1 MQLRARRRLATE
13 VPPCGHRTRTHSL
26 SVLVGTHILALGSQ
40 TMRLDPRRRFR
51 DRLLV
56 GMVAVALLP
65 LAGFAILAAFELD
78 SFGHSTA
85 AQAQG
90 AILQDEQDR
99 QQSIA
104 DGRGTL
110 IDARISAISTELSH
124 LAESVKNA
132 LATSQAS
139 SVPDALT
146 AYGGAL
152 YSGGI
157 SDPESL
163 VLSTSPGPVQAK
175 VAAAADSALPAMQA
189 LRHDYPEIDT
199 VWIASTMTD
208 ALAAVPGFDVR
219 GALDEGLLDPTN
231 PQVRAGSP
239 VFAAG
244 ETRLTSARSGQWVN
258 PNNGRGPGA
267 PYWTDAYPVMSS
279 GNSGVSAWIP
289 LADGQT
295 IVGVDV
301 SAASLVTEAVSQPN
315 ATPFPPAA
323 YPVVLSSD
331 GSVVFADPAAVKDF
345 PTAGLLEGTR
355 LNLPANR
362 SFRSG
367 LAASLSRGRPARL
380 SASLGGVTKDVFTA
394 PVYGP
399 QWVLV
404 TPVPRG
410 DLEPDLSGLS
420 YGIAQGVHALFP
432 VVVLPALFLLLA
444 LAFLAAT
451 LLSRRLVG
459 PVRDLTHAAEVL
471 AEGHTEI
478 PVPPQGRDEVG
489 VLAGALERMRQEI
502 NGSHRAI
509 LAASAELEG
518 RVEQRTAELRSRND
532 ELVALND
539 LAASLTRSLQAQA
552 ILTDAIEAIR
562 AVQPLRAAHG
572 YVLEGEALVTASE
585 WCHPE
590 VDRPPPAGVLD
601 AMAASAIARGRPVR
615 RYGRDRSL
623 LLAWPLASSQ
633 GPLGAVAVQTR
644 VAPKA
649 DTQRLLQAIADQ
661 VALALYTAHLSAV
674 GREHAVLEERT
685 RLAREIHDTLA
696 QQLTGIVLQ
705 LEAAQTMIERGS
717 NKAQSSV
724 SLAHDLARSALQEAR
739 RSVWNLRPASLAATG
754 VVGAIEREVA
764 AFGQRTGIA
773 ARFRSRS
780 VPRRVAL
787 SPAAEVALLRIVQE
801 ALANV
806 ARHSGAAHADVLMRT
821 DGHELFVSVRDDG
834 DGFDA
839 AAVPARTDCFGL
851 QGMRERVRLVG
862 GSLVVVSAPGEGTE
876 VTARM
881 PLTEPSEVEHTA

>member
-1 MQLRARRRLATE
+1 
-13 VPPCGHRTRTHSL
+13 
-26 SVLVGTHILALGSQ
+26 
-40 TMRLDPRRRFR
+40 MRLDPRRRFR

-56 GMVAVALLP
+56 GMVSVTLLP

-90 AILQDEQDR
+90 AILRDEQDR
-99 QQSIA
+99 QQSSA
-104 DGRGTL
+104 DSRGGL
-110 IDARISAISTELSH
+110 IDARVSAISTELSH
-124 LAESVKNA
+124 LAESVKTS
-132 LATSQAS
+132 LAAQTATT
-139 SVPDALT
+139 VPDTLA
-146 AYGGAL
+146 AYGGTQ

-163 VLSTSPGPVQAK
+163 VVAAAAGPVQAK
-175 VAAAADSALPAMQA
+175 LAAAADTVVPAMQT

-199 VWIASTMTD
+199 VWIANTASE
-208 ALAAVPGFDVR
+208 ALAAVPGFDVK
-219 GALDEGLLDPTN
+219 GALDEGLLDPAN
-231 PQVRAGSP
+231 PQLRDGKP
-239 VFAAG
+239 VFGSG
-244 ETRLTSARSGQWVN
+244 ETRLTSPRSGQWVN
-258 PNNGRGPGA
+258 PTSGRNPGA
-267 PYWTDAYPVMSS
+267 PYWTDAYGVMSS
-279 GNSGVSAWIP
+279 GNSGVSAWISLP
-289 LADGQT
+289 DGQT

-301 SAASLVTEAVSQPN
+301 SAASLVTAALTQPN

-323 YPVVLSSD
+323 YPLVLSSD
-331 GSVVFADPAAVKDF
+331 GTVVFADPAAVKDF
-345 PTAGLLEGTR
+345 PTAGVLEGAH
-355 LNLPANR
+355 LNLPKSQR
-362 SFRSG
+362 FTTG
-367 LAASLSRGRPARL
+367 LAASLASGKPARL
-380 SASLGGVTKDVFTA
+380 SATLGGVMKDVFTA

-399 QWVLV
+399 QWVLA

-410 DLEPDLSGLS
+410 DLEPDLTGLS

-432 VVVLPALFLLLA
+432 VVVLPALFFLLA
-444 LAFLAAT
+444 LAFVVAT

-459 PVRDLTHAAEVL
+459 PVHDLTRAAEVL

-478 PVPPQGRDEVG
+478 PVPPQGQDEVG

-502 NGSHRAI
+502 NGSHSAI
-509 LAASAELEG
+509 LAASAELEL

-539 LAASLTRSLQAQA
+539 LAASLTRSLQTQA

-562 AVQPLRAAHG
+562 AVQPLRTARG
-572 YVLEGEALVTASE
+572 YVLDGETLVTVSE

-590 VDRPPPAGVLD
+590 VDDPPPAGVLD
-601 AMAASAIARGRPVR
+601 ALAASAIARGRSVR
-615 RYGRDRSL
+615 RHSTDRSL
-623 LLAWPLASSQ
+623 LLAWPLSSNQ
-633 GPLGAVAVQTR
+633 GPLGAVTVQTR
-644 VAPKA
+644 VAPKH
-649 DTQRLLQAIADQ
+649 DTQRLLQAITDQ

-705 LEAAQTMIERGS
+705 LEAAQTMIDRGS
-717 NKAQSSV
+717 NKAKGSV
-724 SLAHDLARSALQEAR
+724 TLAYDLAKSALQEAR

-764 AFGQRTGIA
+764 AFGVRTGIA
-773 ARFRSRS
+773 AHFRSRS

-801 ALANV
+801 ALNNV
-806 ARHSGAAHADVLMRT
+806 ARHSGAAHVDVVMRT
-821 DGHELFVSVRDDG
+821 QRHELFVSVRDDG

-839 AAVPARTDCFGL
+839 ETVPARTDCFGL

-862 GSLVVVSAPGEGTE
+862 GSLVVVSALGAGTE

-881 PLTEPSEVEHTA
+881 PLAEPAEVEHTA